1 MQLVAIIVAVLLG
14 LLGGIFGGLKVGE
27 MVRGR
32 PRTYWVL
39 NGVAVLMFMVLDFVG
54 LATGQLWLAMGAI
67 GLMGGTI
74 TGLKYGY
81 NESIGIW
88 RTIDGWTGADATM
101 APADE
106 DEAEPAPG
114 TRSSDERG

>member
-1 MQLVAIIVAVLLG
+1 MQLVAVIAAVLLG

-27 MVRGR
+27 MIRGR
-32 PRTYWVL
+32 PRTYWLL
-39 NGVAVLMFMVLDFVG
+39 NGAAVLAFMVLDFVG

-88 RTIDGWTGADATM
+88 RKIDGWTGADAGM
-101 APADE
+101 RPADE
-106 DEAEPAPG
+106 DDVREDRP
-114 TRSSDERG
+114 SS